1 MPRTFSAQ
9 ELSDEAGVSQHRVEW
24 LSDVGI
30 LRPEGPG
37 SFVWADVFR
46 VKMASALLDAGLSE
60 AMLSRSVAEGW
71 LNMEFAGEYLPYEP
85 GPRSARTFG
94 AFVADSGAASGR
106 LPAVFETMG
115 QPPPDPDAPIHVD
128 EEDMLRRFLDVWGAA
143 PGDDTMIRA
152 ARLLADGVRIA
163 TLGWVELVDEQF
175 GEPARER
182 LASREID
189 RFPDEV
195 RRKYTTAA
203 NLVPELFT
211 WLSARY
217 LERRSVEGIVEGF
230 ERFLALKDLTPMP
243 EPLAPPAVAFVDL
256 SGFTELTEARGD
268 RIAVRS
274 VVALQEQAHAVAME
288 HGGRLVKL
296 LGDGALLRLPDAE
309 RGLSAALGIVAAM
322 DEEGTTRAHAG
333 VHAGPVIE
341 RDLDLFGRTVN
352 LASRIADAA
361 SPGEVL
367 TSETVVE
374 ALAGGRFRFEPFAQT
389 ELKGIAEPTALYR
402 VLRDGSGGRGRSG

>member
-9 ELSDEAGVSQHRVEW
+9 ELADEAGVSEDRVEW
-24 LSDVGI
+24 LTDVGI
-30 LRPEGPG
+30 LRPDDPA
-37 SFVWADVFR
+37 SFIWADVFR

-60 AMLSRSVAEGW
+60 DMLIRSVNEGW

-85 GPRSARTFG
+85 GPRSARTFA
-94 AFVADSGAASGR
+94 AFVADAGSVAER

-128 EEDMLRRFLDVWGAA
+128 EEEMFRRFLDVWGPA
-143 PGDDTMIRA
+143 PDDDTMLRA
-152 ARLLADGVRIA
+152 ARLLAEGARIA
-163 TLGWVELVDEQF
+163 SLGWVELVGEQF

-182 LASREID
+182 LVRREIEV
-189 RFPDEV
+189 FPDEV
-195 RRKYTTAA
+195 RRKYTAAA
-203 NLVPELFT
+203 NLAPDLFT

-243 EPLAPPAVAFVDL
+243 EPQAPPAVVFVDL
-256 SGFTELTEARGD
+256 SGFTELTE
-268 RIAVRS
+268 
-274 VVALQEQAHAVAME
+274 EQAHSVATE

-296 LGDGALLRLPDAE
+296 LGDGAMLRLPDAE
-309 RGLSAALGIVAAM
+309 RGLSAALGLVAAM
-322 DEEGTTRAHAG
+322 DEAGTPRAHAG

-367 TSETVVE
+367 TSETVVRT
-374 ALAGGRFRFEPFAQT
+374 LDHDRFRFEPVAQAV
-389 ELKGIAEPTALYR
+389 LKGIAEPTALYR
-402 VLRDGSGGRGRSG
+402 VRSHGSGGPSSSG

>member
-1 MPRTFSAQ
+1 VPRTFSAL
-9 ELSDEAGVSQHRVEW
+9 ELADEAGVSEDRVRW
-24 LSDVGI
+24 LTDAGI
-30 LRPEGPG
+30 LHPEGPG

-46 VKMASALLDAGLSE
+46 VKMVSALLDTGLSE
-60 AMLSRSVAEGW
+60 EMLIRSVNEGW
-71 LNMEFAGEYLPYEP
+71 LRLEFAGEYLPYEP
-85 GPRSARTFG
+85 GPRSARTFA
-94 AFVADSGAASGR
+94 AFVGDAGSRAQR

-128 EEDMLRRFLDVWGAA
+128 EEEMLRRFLDLWGAA
-143 PGDDTMIRA
+143 PDDDTMLRA
-152 ARLLADGVRIA
+152 ARLLAEGARVA
-163 TLGWVELVDEQF
+163 SVGWVELVGEQF

-182 LASREID
+182 MVRGEIEE
-189 RFPDEV
+189 FPDEV

-203 NLVPELFT
+203 NLVPELFR

-243 EPLAPPAVAFVDL
+243 EPQAPPAVVFVDL
-256 SGFTELTEARGD
+256 SGFTELTEERGD

-274 VVALQEQAHAVAME
+274 AAALQQRAHSVATE

-296 LGDGALLRLPDAE
+296 LGDGAMLRMPDAE
-309 RGLSAALGIVAAM
+309 RGLSAALGLVAAM
-322 DEEGTTRAHAG
+322 DEVGTPRAHAG

-352 LASRIADAA
+352 LASRISDAA
-361 SPGEVL
+361 RPGEVL
-367 TSETVVE
+367 ASEAVAE
-374 ALAGGRFRFEPFAQT
+374 ALAGGRFQFEPLAQT

-402 VLRDGSGGRGRSG
+402 VRRDGTGGVGASS

>member
-9 ELSDEAGVSQHRVEW
+9 ELADEAGVSEDRVEW

-30 LRPEGPG
+30 LRPDDPA
-37 SFVWADVFR
+37 SFIWADVFR

-60 AMLSRSVAEGW
+60 DMLIRSVNEGW

-85 GPRSARTFG
+85 GPRSARTFA
-94 AFVADSGAASGR
+94 AFVADAGSVAER

-128 EEDMLRRFLDVWGAA
+128 EEEMFRRFLDVWGPA
-143 PGDDTMIRA
+143 PDDDTMLRA
-152 ARLLADGVRIA
+152 ARLLAEGARIA
-163 TLGWVELVDEQF
+163 SLGWVELVGEQF

-182 LASREID
+182 LVRREIEV
-189 RFPDEV
+189 FPDEV
-195 RRKYTTAA
+195 RRKYTAAA
-203 NLVPELFT
+203 NLAPDLFT

-243 EPLAPPAVAFVDL
+243 EPQAPPAVVFVDL
-256 SGFTELTEARGD
+256 SGFTELTEERGD

-274 VVALQEQAHAVAME
+274 AAALQEQAHSVATE

-296 LGDGALLRLPDAE
+296 LGDGAMLRLPDAE
-309 RGLSAALGIVAAM
+309 RGLSAALGLVAAM
-322 DEEGTTRAHAG
+322 DEAGTPRAHAG

-367 TSETVVE
+367 TSETVVRT
-374 ALAGGRFRFEPFAQT
+374 LDHDRFRFEPVAHT
-389 ELKGIAEPTALYR
+389 ELKGIVEPTALYR
-402 VLRDGSGGRGRSG
+402 VRSHGSGGPSSSG

>member
-1 MPRTFSAQ
+1 MPRTFSAR
-9 ELSDEAGVSQHRVEW
+9 ELADEAGVSEDRVEW
-24 LSDVGI
+24 LTDVGI
-30 LRPEGPG
+30 LRPEAPG
-37 SFVWADVFR
+37 SFVWGDVFR
-46 VKMASALLDAGLSE
+46 VKMASALLEAGLSE
-60 AMLSRSVAEGW
+60 EMLVRSVMEGW
-71 LNMEFAGEYLPYEP
+71 LNMKFAGEYLPYEP
-85 GPRSARTFG
+85 GPRSARTFA
-94 AFVADSGAASGR
+94 AFVADSGAGSGR
-106 LPAVFETMG
+106 LPTVYETLG

-128 EEDMLRRFLDVWGAA
+128 EEDMLRRFLDVWATA
-143 PGDDTMIRA
+143 PGDDTMVRA
-152 ARLLADGVRIA
+152 ARLLADGVRVV

-175 GEPARER
+175 GVPARER
-182 LASREID
+182 LVGRAIEH
-189 RFPDEV
+189 FPDEV
-195 RRKYTTAA
+195 RRKYSTAA

-211 WLSARY
+211 WLSARS

-243 EPLAPPAVAFVDL
+243 EPQAPPAVAFVDL
-256 SGFTELTEARGD
+256 SGFTELTEALGD

-274 VVALQEQAHAVAME
+274 VVALQERAHAVATE

-296 LGDGALLRLPDAE
+296 LGDGAMLRLPDAE

-367 TSETVVE
+367 TSETVVRT
-374 ALAGGRFRFEPFAQT
+374 LGHDRFRFEPVART

-402 VLRDGSGGRGRSG
+402 VHREGSGEPGPSG